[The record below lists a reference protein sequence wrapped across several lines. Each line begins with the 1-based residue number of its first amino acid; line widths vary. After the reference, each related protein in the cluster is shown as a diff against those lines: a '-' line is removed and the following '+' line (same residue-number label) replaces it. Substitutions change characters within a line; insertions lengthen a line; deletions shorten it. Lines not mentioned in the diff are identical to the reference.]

1 MEKKKEEKR
10 VFIKSYMS
18 QESYDWITSQAKALG
33 VTKSAL
39 VNICVGNYKQQ
50 CEMSK
55 IMSDFGSMLDRIEKL
70 NGIKVLEE

>member
-1 MEKKKEEKR
+1 MKKKEEEKR
-10 VFIKSYMS
+10 IFIKSYMS
-18 QESYDWITSQAKALG
+18 KESYDWITAQAKEFG

-55 IMSDFGSMLDRIEKL
+55 MMSSFEDMLKR
-70 NGIKVLEE
+70 LERLKGCGEDD

>member
-1 MEKKKEEKR
+1 MEKKTEEKR

-18 QESYDWITSQAKALG
+18 QESYDWITKQAKAFG

-50 CEMSK
+50 CEMAK
-55 IMSDFGSMLDRIEKL
+55 TMADFGSMLDRMEKL
-70 NGIKVLEE
+70 KEGEK